1 MYNNSKPIITRNISD
16 IKFEEYDLDNG
27 LHVILHE
34 DKTNPIVTID
44 LWYHV
49 GSKNEARGKTGFAHL
64 FEHMMFQGSENVKRT
79 EHFKYI
85 QKAGGY
91 LNGSTSQDRTNY
103 YESLPSN
110 QLELA
115 LWLESDRMGSLDV
128 NQENFDNQRDVVIEE
143 KNQRNDNVPYGTKW
157 SNLFKY
163 SFKNEPYEWVP
174 IGSIEDLNNAT
185 LEDAKKFYAKYYS
198 PSNAVVTISG
208 DISCDS
214 ALEKVHK
221 YFGSIKSNIKFKDN
235 FGEIKFNT
243 GEVKEKVYD
252 AVKIPGV
259 FIAFKIP
266 GLTENETPA
275 LELLTSI
282 LGSSRSSR
290 LYSNVVYDRKLSK
303 SANSFMW
310 DNELG
315 GLLIISCL
323 GFVNSNPDEIEK
335 GVTET
340 IENLMIKPVTDFEI
354 EKSKNYLET
363 LITDSLQTNL
373 GKAENLSYYRTYFKD
388 TGLINTNYEK
398 YSKIT
403 AEEIMRTATKYLVND
418 NRVVLHYISKN
429 GN

>member
-91 LNGSTSQDRTNY
+91 LTGSTSQDRTNY

-157 SNLFKY
+157 S
-163 SFKNEPYEWVP
+163 
-174 IGSIEDLNNAT
+174 
-185 LEDAKKFYAKYYS
+185 
-198 PSNAVVTISG
+198 
-208 DISCDS
+208 
-214 ALEKVHK
+214 
-221 YFGSIKSNIKFKDN
+221 
-235 FGEIKFNT
+235 
-243 GEVKEKVYD
+243 
-252 AVKIPGV
+252 
-259 FIAFKIP
+259 
-266 GLTENETPA
+266 
-275 LELLTSI
+275 
-282 LGSSRSSR
+282 
-290 LYSNVVYDRKLSK
+290 
-303 SANSFMW
+303 
-310 DNELG
+310 
-315 GLLIISCL
+315 
-323 GFVNSNPDEIEK
+323 
-335 GVTET
+335 
-340 IENLMIKPVTDFEI
+340 
-354 EKSKNYLET
+354 
-363 LITDSLQTNL
+363 
-373 GKAENLSYYRTYFKD
+373 
-388 TGLINTNYEK
+388 
-398 YSKIT
+398 
-403 AEEIMRTATKYLVND
+403 
-418 NRVVLHYISKN
+418 
-429 GN
+429 